1 MGNEK
6 ETSGKRGAR
15 AEKPTQV
22 PKEGWKDIGSRVTGE
37 LTSDHISIVSAG
49 VAFYFFLA
57 LFPALLALISIYGL
71 IVDPAEVEQQ
81 MNQIAGI
88 LPDQASQMISGILQD
103 VAGQAEQTLG
113 WSLGLSVLVSLW
125 SAHQGTSAVFEGVN
139 IAYNEIDERG
149 FFKQKALTLLFTLA
163 GIIAGILCA
172 ALVVVFPVLVGNLNL
187 PSVMQSLILWLR
199 WPFLALIVIGGLG
212 LVYKKAPDRDN
223 PPFSWVSPGAVT
235 ATVLWLTGS
244 LLFSFYINNFGNYE
258 ATYGSFAAVVILML
272 WFYLTAFIIL
282 LGAEINSEMELQTYA
297 DTTTGEDKPLG
308 QRNAYHADHVVGR
321 RKDG

>member
-88 LPDQASQMISGILQD
+88 LPEQASQM
-103 VAGQAEQTLG
+103 
-113 WSLGLSVLVSLW
+113 
-125 SAHQGTSAVFEGVN
+125 
-139 IAYNEIDERG
+139 
-149 FFKQKALTLLFTLA
+149 
-163 GIIAGILCA
+163 
-172 ALVVVFPVLVGNLNL
+172 
-187 PSVMQSLILWLR
+187 
-199 WPFLALIVIGGLG
+199 
-212 LVYKKAPDRDN
+212 
-223 PPFSWVSPGAVT
+223 
-235 ATVLWLTGS
+235 
-244 LLFSFYINNFGNYE
+244 
-258 ATYGSFAAVVILML
+258 
-272 WFYLTAFIIL
+272 
-282 LGAEINSEMELQTYA
+282 
-297 DTTTGEDKPLG
+297 
-308 QRNAYHADHVVGR
+308 
-321 RKDG
+321 